1 MKGVQPV
8 VRKPASVSLIVAL
21 TLLTNTAVPANAA
34 FETICEIRRQC
45 IEDVCEDVEKKRP
58 RPVVVITEDGRQ
70 DIIEVGDYGDI
81 SPAFQGFA
89 PRVEFRLPHPRA
101 AKEAGAL
108 IYRFKTT
115 DGHPGLLRIGPQSQS
130 GSARPSPER
139 PFDYSRVATVKGAA
153 KKVVSSGIC
162 FDADHLVLGP
172 GMVAGVVRADAMER
186 SFKDPAR
193 RKDLFAHCKFTSPD
207 DPESK
212 SDIWLAREDG
222 LYPDMACWT
231 PPGSDAMACLD
242 RQPGKARGHFE
253 SEWTTIDINP
263 DGTASK
269 ADRQEI
275 SPMSATPHDVT
286 KVSQGTCEIGP
297 AY

>member
-1 MKGVQPV
+1 M
-8 VRKPASVSLIVAL
+8 VRKPASVSLIAVL
-21 TLLTNTAVPANAA
+21 TLFTTTAVPADAA

-45 IEDVCEDVEKKRP
+45 IEDVCEDVEDKRP
-58 RPVVVITEDGRQ
+58 RPVVVITEDVRQ

-81 SPAFQGFA
+81 SPAFHGFA
-89 PRVEFRLPHPRA
+89 PRAEFRLPHPRA
-101 AKEAGAL
+101 ATEAGAL
-108 IYRFKTT
+108 IYRFMTT
-115 DGHPGLLRIGPQSQS
+115 DGNPGSLRIGPQLQS

-139 PFDYSRVATVKGAA
+139 PFDYSRVATVKGTAR
-153 KKVVSSGIC
+153 KVVSSGIC

-193 RKDLFAHCKFTSPD
+193 RKELFAHCTFASPD

-222 LYPDMACWT
+222 LYPDMACWR

-269 ADRQEI
+269 ADRKEI
-275 SPMSATPHDVT
+275 SPMSATPSYVT
-286 KVSQGTCEIGP
+286 TVSQGTCEIGP